1 MDELKTVVASNL
13 IQLRTGAGMT
23 QAELGEKLSYSDKSI
38 SKWERAESLPDAYVL
53 TQLGEIFGVSVDFL
67 LTPHD
72 RWENPK
78 EKKKDQGTFSSAV
91 VTWVSVAGIWTL
103 ATLLFVIFW
112 LLLDHM
118 LWFIFVAAL
127 PATLITL
134 LVFNSIWRKG
144 RDNQYIVM
152 ALVASLF
159 VLVYLT
165 ILPYKNTWQLF
176 LVLLPAELVTYLSFH
191 VYKRPKP

>member
-1 MDELKTVVASNL
+1 MDELKTTVASNL
-13 IQLRTGAGMT
+13 IRLRTGAGMT

-38 SKWERAESLPDAYVL
+38 SKWERADALPDAYVL
-53 TQLGEIFGVSVDFL
+53 KRLGEIFGVSVDFL
-67 LTPHD
+67 LSPHD

-78 EKKKDQGTFSSAV
+78 EKKKDQGTFSGAV

-112 LLLDHM
+112 LLLDEM
-118 LWFIFVAAL
+118 LWLVFVAAL

-134 LVFNSIWRKG
+134 LVFNSVWRKG
-144 RDNQYIVM
+144 RDNMYIVM

-159 VLVYLT
+159 ALVYLT

-176 LVLLPAELVTYLSFH
+176 LVLIPAELVTCLSFH
-191 VYKRPKP
+191 IYKRPKP

>member
-1 MDELKTVVASNL
+1 MDELKTTVASNL
-13 IQLRTGAGMT
+13 IRLRTGAGMT

-53 TQLGEIFGVSVDFL
+53 KRIGEIFGVSVDFL
-67 LTPHD
+67 LSPHD
-72 RWENPK
+72 QWENPK
-78 EKKKDQGTFSSAV
+78 EKKKDQGSFSAAV

-112 LLLDHM
+112 LVDYYM
-118 LWFIFVAAL
+118 WFIFVAAV
-127 PATLITL
+127 PATLIAL

-144 RDNQYIVM
+144 RDNMYIVM

-159 VLVYLT
+159 ALVYLT
-165 ILPYKNTWQLF
+165 LLPYKNTWQLGF
-176 LVLLPAELVTYLSFH
+176 GHWL
-191 VYKRPKP
+191 

>member
-1 MDELKTVVASNL
+1 MDELKTAVASNL
-13 IQLRTGAGMT
+13 IRLRTGAGMT
-23 QAELGEKLSYSDKSI
+23 QAELGELLSYSDKSI

-53 TQLGEIFGVSVDFL
+53 RRLGEIFGVSVDFL
-67 LTPHD
+67 LSSHD

-78 EKKKDQGTFSSAV
+78 EKKTDHGSFSGAV
-91 VTWVSVAGIWTL
+91 VTLVSVAGIWTL

-112 LLLDHM
+112 MMDYF
-118 LWFIFVAAL
+118 LWFIFVAAI

-144 RDNQYIVM
+144 RENMYIVM

-159 VLVYLT
+159 ALIYLLL
-165 ILPYKNTWQLF
+165 LPYINAWQLF
-176 LVLLPAELVTYLSFH
+176 LVLLPAEVVTALSFH
-191 VYKRPKP
+191 IRKRPKH